1 MKKENLITLLR
12 LALLLTALFAA
23 LPHTYAQQGRDGM
36 MQPGQGMHDE
46 MMREMMQPDAEM
58 QLQMGGMMQRRGMM
72 GMMRG
77 CAMMGYGGTA
87 HIAGRIAFLKA
98 ELGVTDTQ
106 KEPWDA
112 YASALKQML
121 ESMQSMHQT
130 MMQVM
135 HSGTP
140 VERLDTRIEAMEGM
154 ISKLKEIR
162 PALANLYAAL
172 TEDQKKKADE
182 LLTGM
187 ACMI

>member
-46 MMREMMQPDAEM
+46 MMR
-58 QLQMGGMMQRRGMM
+58 GMM
-72 GMMRG
+72 GG

-106 KEPWDA
+106 KELWDA

-130 MMQVM
+130 IMQVM

-182 LLTGM
+182 LLTSM

>member
-72 GMMRG
+72 G
-77 CAMMGYGGTA
+77 YGGTA

-98 ELGVTDTQ
+98 ELGITDTQ

-130 MMQVM
+130 IMQVM

-182 LLTGM
+182 LLTSM

>member
-1 MKKENLITLLR
+1 MRKDKITLLGS
-12 LALLLTALFAA
+12 ALLLFAA
-23 LPHTYAQQGRDGM
+23 LPHTYAQQTESQRPGGM
-36 MQPGQGMHDE
+36 MQPGQGLQDE
-46 MMREMMQPDAEM
+46 MMGGMMQPGADM

-72 GMMRG
+72 GMMG

-98 ELGVTDTQ
+98 ELGITDAQ

-112 YASALKQML
+112 YASALRQML

-135 HSGTP
+135 HLGTP
-140 VERLDTRIEAMEGM
+140 VERLDTRIGAMEGM
-154 ISKLKEIR
+154 IGKLKEIR